1 MLVLGSF
8 HELAVDERR
17 AGADERHK
25 VRAVHGAPAV
35 LGGLDQLVGHGQPAA
50 RDPVGCQNSAMV
62 PDERFQSGSASE
74 LNFRWTPQVHLA
86 QTRCSGVGHPGW

>member
-35 LGGLDQLVGHGQPAA
+35 LGGLDQLVGHGQPRGPRPSTLSGA
-50 RDPVGCQNSAMV
+50 RTRPWCLT
-62 PDERFQSGSASE
+62 SGFKP
-74 LNFRWTPQVHLA
+74 LPR
-86 QTRCSGVGHPGW
+86 TR

>member
-35 LGGLDQLVGHGQPAA
+35 LGGLDQLVGHGQP
-50 RDPVGCQNSAMV
+50 RGPRPVGCQNSAMV
-62 PDERFQSGSASE
+62 PDERFQKRKRVGAKPRSA
-74 LNFRWTPQVHLA
+74 
-86 QTRCSGVGHPGW
+86 G

>member
-62 PDERFQSGSASE
+62 PDQRFEAAASYS
-74 LNFRWTPQVHLA
+74 LMSPPKIGRRRILP
-86 QTRCSGVGHPGW
+86 